1 MLCFIVNEHSRSGKG
16 AKIWKE
22 AEAVLKKKN
31 IAYESYVTQYEGH
44 AFSLAHDICECGADD
59 IQLVVVGGDGTAN
72 EVINGMTHF
81 EKVRFGVIPTGSGND
96 LARGLGITGTPTE
109 VIGHVLNCREDYVM
123 DLGQVSW
130 NGCEK
135 PRLFAI
141 SAGAGLDALVCKKA
155 LKSKVK
161 DALNKLHLGK
171 LTYLFLT
178 VQSLF
183 TMQTTDAGAVFDGK
197 GQKNHKKMIFA
208 AAMNFRA
215 EGGGVPMAP
224 GADAQESRG
233 LGDVYKRQANH
244 LRIRGFEVTNCKE
257 YDLKLKTPMVLHAD
271 GEYCGDVTEMHFQ
284 CLPKKLHVM
293 W

>member
-109 VIGHVLNCREDYVM
+109 VIGHILNCREDYVM

-183 TMQTTDAGAVFDGK
+183 TMQRTFLCLPLLVT
-197 GQKNHKKMIFA
+197 
-208 AAMNFRA
+208 
-215 EGGGVPMAP
+215 
-224 GADAQESRG
+224 
-233 LGDVYKRQANH
+233 ANH

>member
-109 VIGHVLNCREDYVM
+109 VIGHILNCREDYVM

-183 TMQTTDAGAVFDGK
+183 TMQTTDAAAVFDGK
-197 GQKNHKKMIFA
+197 GQQNRKKNDFCRS
-208 AAMNFRA
+208 NEF
-215 EGGGVPMAP
+215 P
-224 GADAQESRG
+224 GRG
-233 LGDVYKRQANH
+233 R
-244 LRIRGFEVTNCKE
+244 RC
-257 YDLKLKTPMVLHAD
+257 AD
-271 GEYCGDVTEMHFQ
+271 GTRGRCAGWKAFGVYGVGNPEMAHFFMPAIACDSQ
-284 CLPKKLHVM
+284 SSADQRV
-293 W
+293 